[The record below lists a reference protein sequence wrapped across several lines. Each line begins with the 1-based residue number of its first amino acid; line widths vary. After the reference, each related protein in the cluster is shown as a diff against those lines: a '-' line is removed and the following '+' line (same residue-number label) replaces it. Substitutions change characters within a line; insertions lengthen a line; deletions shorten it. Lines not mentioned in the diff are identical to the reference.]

1 MNPYRVSPEEFLK
14 NSRLPVR
21 VLPTEADMYEE
32 MAEIIVSAIVE
43 NNGRAVVICPVGPIG
58 QYPVLPR
65 KIYERRISL
74 RDVC

>member
-43 NNGRAVVICPVGPIG
+43 NNGRAVVIWG
-58 QYPVLPR
+58 LTR
-65 KIYERRISL
+65 
-74 RDVC
+74 